1 MTNDDLEK
9 KIAEIIDSSV
19 DDWATRDRRGRI
31 QVHVSTIADILV
43 KAGLKFDTVV
53 SHTATFDMLQQD
65 RINEL
70 EKRLA
75 TMEHRSEIVE
85 IALQRACA
93 DVHDMINL
101 LLSLQITGLVTVENY
116 SMENIEPSSY
126 ISRAEKELEEEQ

>member
-9 KIAEIIDSSV
+9 KIAKIIDGSV

-43 KAGLKFDTVV
+43 KAGLKFDASI

-70 EKRLA
+70 ENRIA
-75 TMEHRSEIVE
+75 EAEHRAARAGR
-85 IALQRACA
+85 ALSCLARSFAEAMCMNGNAQYLA
-93 DVHDMINL
+93 DGFIKDAYK
-101 LLSLQITGLVTVENY
+101 Q
-116 SMENIEPSSY
+116 
-126 ISRAEKELEEEQ
+126 AKKELAEEEE

>member
-9 KIAEIIDSSV
+9 KIAEIIDGSV

-43 KAGLKFDTVV
+43 KAGLKFDAAI

-70 EKRLA
+70 EKRIVEA
-75 TMEHRSEIVE
+75 EHRAARAER
-85 IALQRACA
+85 ALR
-93 DVHDMINL
+93 DE
-101 LLSLQITGLVTVENY
+101 LVQKTIRLGVTD
-116 SMENIEPSSY
+116 ICPWY
-126 ISRAEKELEEEQ
+126 IQALNEAEKELAEERKDD

>member
-1 MTNDDLEK
+1 MMTNDDLEK

-70 EKRLA
+70 EKRIAEAERRAEVAERALFISA
-75 TMEHRSEIVE
+75 KEIE
-85 IALQRACA
+85 YLNGNF
-93 DVHDMINL
+93 D
-101 LLSLQITGLVTVENY
+101 
-116 SMENIEPSSY
+116 SSAEFFAKEKV
-126 ISRAEKELEEEQ
+126 IPFLMRQAEKELAEEQKYD